1 MKLFSLKQNQNI
13 KQVDVKNAFRM
24 LCKQY
29 TSEKDN
35 IIHRD
40 RIRAILNEIGI
51 DEIQI
56 SILVG

>member
-1 MKLFSLKQNQNI
+1 MKLFSLKNNADI

-35 IIHRD
+35 IIHKD
-40 RIRAILNEIGI
+40 RIKAILFDIGI
-51 DEIQI
+51 DEIET
-56 SILVG
+56 SILMS